1 SDVRFVKY
9 LFDLL
14 QARIKKIS
22 QGAAQDNL
30 SLEKLRTIKFLV
42 PPLPT
47 QRKIAAILSAY
58 DDLIENN
65 LKRIKLLE
73 EQAQLTYEEWFVRLR
88 FPGHETTPINTETGL
103 PECLEDVKLG
113 EVIEISSSKR
123 IFLSDYVET
132 GIPFYRGKEIILKS
146 KNASLTDRLYIAPE
160 KFNKI
165 KSRFGA

>member
-1 SDVRFVKY
+1 DDEKSDVRFVKY

-73 EQAQLTYEEWFVRLR
+73 EQAQLTYEEWFVRFK
-88 FPGHETTPINTETGL
+88 FPGHETIKFNDETGL
-103 PECLEDVKLG
+103 PEGWERKKLG
-113 EVIEISSSKR
+113 NLIVNYDSKR
-123 IFLSDYVET
+123 VPVSKMQREQMQ
-132 GIPFYRGKEIILKS
+132 GKYPYYGA
-146 KNASLTDRLYIAPE
+146 ASIMD
-160 KFNKI
+160 
-165 KSRFGA
+165 